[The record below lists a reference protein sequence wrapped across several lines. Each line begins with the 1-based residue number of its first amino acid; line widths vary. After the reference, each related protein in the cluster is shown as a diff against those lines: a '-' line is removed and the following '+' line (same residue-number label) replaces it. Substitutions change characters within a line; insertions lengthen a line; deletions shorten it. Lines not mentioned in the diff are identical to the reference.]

1 VTSPNKAKSQT
12 REKST
17 AGEEM
22 EMRRA
27 AYCRVWLLLLVVA
40 ALALSLA
47 AAHQPPRQVKGTP
60 SAAAKSS
67 PPPASRAKGAG
78 RARSAYD
85 EDEEPEGF
93 VKEADDETARARVVR
108 KSTHPTYT
116 HTHVVAVVQDSQGT
130 LDPPRP

>member
-1 VTSPNKAKSQT
+1 MGRGDVTKQSKEHGG
-12 REKST
+12 RR
-17 AGEEM
+17 EM

-27 AYCRVWLLLLVVA
+27 AYCRVSLLLLVVA

-60 SAAAKSS
+60 SATAKSS

-108 KSTHPTYT
+108 KSTHPTHT
-116 HTHVVAVVQDSQGT
+116 HTLSSGVQDSQGT